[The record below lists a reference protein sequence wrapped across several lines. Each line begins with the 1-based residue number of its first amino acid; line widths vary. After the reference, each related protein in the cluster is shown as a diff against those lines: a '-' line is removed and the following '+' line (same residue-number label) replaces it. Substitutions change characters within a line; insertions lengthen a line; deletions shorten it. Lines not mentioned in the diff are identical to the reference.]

1 MPHILLYL
9 TITSDL
15 KDLSLINYSFKERIV
30 PAVRLWLVIERRWL
44 LMLSVNSYYLLSN
57 SKSLAR
63 RLKTLDTFLF
73 LSYFMANFDWA
84 S

>member
-1 MPHILLYL
+1 MRIPHILLYL

-30 PAVRLWLVIERRWL
+30 PAVRLRLVIERRWL

-73 LSYFMANFDWA
+73 LSYFMANFD
-84 S
+84 